1 MTILTEGNVQHAS
14 TLLGLI
20 PSSNNTTS
28 TGLLSR
34 RIRQFSS
41 SLLLPSFPL
50 RWVQR
55 HTLSPN
61 HPLPKHCPS
70 TNDTELQG
78 SHSYLKLRL
87 DTPQHALRHPT
98 LLEGA
103 ASLAAS
109 VILTL
114 LGAGSTA
121 PCQFFAPLAANA
133 FCNSWSAVFSA
144 FSAIRLM
151 SAISDNTRSIA
162 DLDTALSLK

>member
-1 MTILTEGNVQHAS
+1 MTSLSKGDVQHAS
-14 TLLGLI
+14 TLLGLV

-28 TGLLSR
+28 TGSLSR
-34 RIRQFSS
+34 RIHQFSS

-50 RWVQR
+50 QWVQR
-55 HTLSPN
+55 HTPSLPIIHSQTLVPRPTPPN
-61 HPLPKHCPS
+61 FKVPTPILNSDWTRPS
-70 TNDTELQG
+70 MPCGT
-78 SHSYLKLRL
+78 
-87 DTPQHALRHPT
+87 PT

-121 PCQFFAPLAANA
+121 TCQFFAPFADKA
-133 FCNSWSAVFSA
+133 FCNAWSAIFSA

-151 SAISDNTRSIA
+151 FADNTRSIA